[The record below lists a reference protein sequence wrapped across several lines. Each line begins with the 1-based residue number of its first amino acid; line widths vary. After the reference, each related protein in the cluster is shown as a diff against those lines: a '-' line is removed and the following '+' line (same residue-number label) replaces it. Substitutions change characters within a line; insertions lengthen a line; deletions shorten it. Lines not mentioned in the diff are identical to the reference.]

1 MSSPTL
7 KIAILGAGP
16 GGLTLASLLSSSST
30 TPIFYTI
37 FELRPQPPPLNAT
50 SSSSGSLDLHGNSG
64 LLALSACGLMPAF
77 EALKRECSEES
88 IITDM
93 KGEVKWRDEGFGER
107 PEIERGVLMGLL
119 LGGVEEGRVRWG
131 VKVVGVERG
140 SKGGGWGEGKE
151 IEEEE
156 QEEFDIVIDASG
168 AHSRARTV
176 LSPTT
181 LFYSSISCLTLTIP
195 HLDTMDPSL
204 AKLVGSGS
212 FMAMGYG
219 KAVMSQRGTE
229 GAARIYVMLRTGGE
243 GYLKESG
250 LDVACKRPEELKRL
264 LLAEGGLFENWGEG
278 VRGLIERGCDAE
290 AEALTRPLYML
301 PTDFTW
307 LHQKGLTLIGDAAH
321 LMTPFAGEGVNCAML
336 DALEVSKAILSC
348 LSLDSSLAEK
358 KGREEVLEEI
368 DGKIERFEREMWKRM
383 HPIQEE
389 TVRNLEMMM
398 CDERAP
404 EGFVEWMKGMFEAAM
419 KEMGQGVKEGGN

>member
-1 MSSPTL
+1 

-30 TPIFYTI
+30 TTTPISYTI

-131 VKVVGVERG
+131 VKVGGVERG
-140 SKGGGWGEGKE
+140 SKGGGWVVRF
-151 IEEEE
+151 IRSEE

-168 AHSRARTV
+168 AHSRASTV

-181 LFYSSISCLTLTIP
+181 PFYSSISCLTLTIP

-307 LHQKGLTLIGDAAH
+307 LHQKWLTLIGDAAH

-348 LSLDSSLAEK
+348 LPLDSSLAEK

-404 EGFVEWMKGMFEAAM
+404 EGFVEWM
-419 KEMGQGVKEGGN
+419 

>member
-1 MSSPTL
+1 
-7 KIAILGAGP
+7 
-16 GGLTLASLLSSSST
+16 
-30 TPIFYTI
+30 
-37 FELRPQPPPLNAT
+37 
-50 SSSSGSLDLHGNSG
+50 
-64 LLALSACGLMPAF
+64 MPSF

-131 VKVVGVERG
+131 VKVLGVRPAGKREGGWVVRFIR
-140 SKGGGWGEGKE
+140 SGGGFEEGEGKE

-168 AHSRARTV
+168 AHSRARIV

-181 LFYSSISCLTLTIP
+181 PFYSSISCLTLTIP

-204 AKLVGSGS
+204 AKLVGNGS

-290 AEALTRPLYML
+290 AEALSFHLTCGDGEEGNGGKEQREGITARPLYML

-348 LSLDSSLAEK
+348 LPLDSSLAEK